1 MSEKPEQLRNLAQR
15 INFTSYHLDYEALF
29 DQNDPPQDSER
40 SAAPMVC
47 CTITQEYPH
56 PWWVNISAEKALF
69 QGQSYL
75 FMKRVMDLTLIVLSM
90 PIWLMIMG
98 ICGLLVTLDS
108 PGGPAF
114 FKQWILPISNANIFC
129 WTF

>member
-1 MSEKPEQLRNLAQR
+1 M
-15 INFTSYHLDYEALF
+15 SYHLDYEALY
-29 DQNDPPQDSER
+29 DQDNPRQDFER
-40 SAAPMVC
+40 SAAYMLRYP
-47 CTITQEYPH
+47 IAQEYSNS
-56 PWWVNISAEKALF
+56 WWMNISAEKALF

-75 FMKRVMDLTLIVLSM
+75 VMKRVMDLTLIVLSM

-114 FKQWILPISNANIFC
+114 FKQWIFPISNANIFC